1 MRKGRSCPLSGRCGG
16 CIYANIDYRDEL
28 MDKFHLESR
37 LLERYGRVYPV
48 LPADPITGYR
58 CKVQAV
64 CGTENGKLITG
75 IYRRGTHKLIPVKR
89 CMVEDERAAA
99 VLNTIR
105 TLSGRYGISS
115 YDEDLFTGDLRHVL
129 IRLAAHADEAMV
141 VLVHGSPSIPHVS
154 DLAAAI
160 HQKHPFVKTVATV
173 RNNGKTS
180 MVIPDD
186 ADIRIIY
193 GKGYITD
200 RLCGLKFRIS
210 PGSFYQVNPYM
221 AERLYRIAM
230 NMAQLRDDD
239 VVIDAYSG
247 TGTISLIAA
256 SSFKGRVIGIESSPQ
271 AVRDA
276 LINAKENGI
285 SNASFIEGDAPKVMK
300 EMAKRGERCSVL
312 FLDPPR
318 SGASEEFLASAG
330 RMGPER
336 IVYISCN
343 PETLERDLRYIRRFL
358 PYSIDAIQP
367 VDMFPGSEH
376 IETVA
381 MLTRRF

>member
-1 MRKGRSCPLSGRCGG
+1 
-16 CIYANIDYRDEL
+16 
-28 MDKFHLESR
+28 
-37 LLERYGRVYPV
+37 
-48 LPADPITGYR
+48 
-58 CKVQAV
+58 
-64 CGTENGKLITG
+64 
-75 IYRRGTHKLIPVKR
+75 
-89 CMVEDERAAA
+89 MVIK
-99 VLNTIR
+99 N
-105 TLSGRYGISS
+105 
-115 YDEDLFTGDLRHVL
+115 H
-129 IRLAAHADEAMV
+129 
-141 VLVHGSPSIPHVS
+141 
-154 DLAAAI
+154 
-160 HQKHPFVKTVATV
+160 FVKALLKLHPEITTIVQNV
-173 RNNGKTS
+173 NDRPTS
-180 MVIPDD
+180 MVLGE
-186 ADIRIIY
+186 RENVLY
-193 GKGYITD
+193 GKGYIEDT
-200 RLCGLKFRIS
+200 LCGLTFRIS
-210 PGSFYQVNPYM
+210 SKSFYQVNPYM

-376 IETVA
+376 VETVVLLSR
-381 MLTRRF
+381 MR